1 MSESEAVSVI
11 YHTVC
16 EDAVCED
23 AVCEDA
29 VCEDAVV
36 PVRLDE
42 SADSALV

>member
-11 YHTVC
+11 YHT
-16 EDAVCED
+16 
-23 AVCEDA
+23 